1 MRQMNQEE
9 KTAEKYLVGLSK
21 GVVKFEPDGN
31 IPPDFSLASTIGIEV
46 RRLNQNYFDGN
57 SAEGLEEGSIPLE
70 QKFKRVLNS
79 FDKEFNGHS
88 YGVSIIYQ
96 RPLRDG
102 GKTVATDMM
111 RKALENFLEGTRKT
125 RCTLQVNNNIRFKI
139 CPSRTVP
146 GRVFLHAIASDNDS
160 GGLVVQMYAQN
171 IVHCIQEKEPK
182 IVPYKNRYK
191 DWWLLLVDTMMAWD
205 LEPSEVEEVRAGI
218 ATHGGFNKI
227 IVIDYFGNR
236 RLIEIGQ

>member
-1 MRQMNQEE
+1 MNQEE
-9 KTAEKYLVGLSK
+9 KTAEKYLVGLSR

-57 SAEGLEEGSIPLE
+57 SAEGLEKRSISLE
-70 QKFKRVLNS
+70 QIFKRVLNS
-79 FDKEFNGHS
+79 FDKKFNGHS
-88 YGVSIIYQ
+88 YWVVIVYQ

-102 GKTVATDMM
+102 GKTVAADMN
-111 RKALENFLEGTRKT
+111 KVLESFLKGTRT
-125 RCTLQVNNNIRFKI
+125 TPCTLQVNNNIRFEI
-139 CPSRTVP
+139 RRSRTVP
-146 GRVFLHAIASDNDS
+146 NRVFRYAITSDNDS

-171 IVHCIQEKEPK
+171 IAHCIQEKEQK
-182 IVPYKNRYK
+182 IVPHKNRYK

-205 LEPSEVEEVRAGI
+205 LEPSEVDEVRAGI

-227 IVIDYFGNR
+227 FVIDYFGNR
-236 RLIEIGQ
+236 RLLEIGQ